1 MSEIMKEA
9 QRCTTICNACRYCE
23 GFCAVFPVMELRRKF
38 TEQELKYFATTAAAA
53 IMPASMPR
61 RTNST

>member
-1 MSEIMKEA
+1 MKEA

-38 TEQELKYFATTAAAA
+38 TAPTAHT
-53 IMPASMPR
+53 P
-61 RTNST
+61 

>member
-1 MSEIMKEA
+1 MKEA

-38 TEQELKYFATTAAAA
+38 TDQELKYFYYPLYVTR
-53 IMPASMPR
+53 SWCNR
-61 RTNST
+61 

>member
-38 TEQELKYFATTAAAA
+38 TDQELKYCANLCHTCRGCYYACQ
-53 IMPASMPR
+53 
-61 RTNST
+61 